1 MKKPVKLSVIIV
13 SCVVAAVAVA
23 VLVLSLVRINPIERL
38 PENYSVD
45 VYAPSATDRLAA
57 NDETR
62 AKVTSAIADSS
73 YSIMHAMLEYRFD
86 YSFNFKT
93 QKNEVGDTE
102 RVKIYAKD
110 IAGYM
115 SATADAYMLEL
126 AYAQPVS
133 VKVDGDTVTFDR
145 VRFLVGRHV
154 RRDRKGRNALLRE
167 RENRQRADRRVL
179 LRHARRGV
187 DGQLQPVRRAGRT
200 DRSAVRRL
208 YG

>member
-93 QKNEVGDTE
+93 QKNEDGDTE

-145 VRFLVGRHV
+145 VRFLVADMSGEIEKV
-154 RRDRKGRNALLRE
+154 EMLFYESAKISSEPIDEYYYVTPVEVWMANSNLYAALGELI
-167 RENRQRADRRVL
+167 DL
-179 LRHARRGV
+179 L
-187 DGQLQPVRRAGRT
+187 
-200 DRSAVRRL
+200 
-208 YG
+208 

>member
-1 MKKPVKLSVIIV
+1 MKKPVKLSVIIA

-93 QKNEVGDTE
+93 QKNEDGDTE

-145 VRFLVGRHV
+145 VRFLVADMSGEIEKV
-154 RRDRKGRNALLRE
+154 EMLFYESAKIGSEPIDEYYYVTPVEVWMANSNLYAALGELT
-167 RENRQRADRRVL
+167 DL
-179 LRHARRGV
+179 L
-187 DGQLQPVRRAGRT
+187 
-200 DRSAVRRL
+200 
-208 YG
+208 